1 MKPSI
6 LALSVLSFFAA
17 AFVRAD
23 EYSFKEAFNR
33 SGAFNS
39 TGAITLENV
48 NGNIEIRT
56 WDKNEILIE
65 GEKSAKTEEEL
76 KLIEL
81 TIDLSDSRAGITV
94 HLPKRPTGFFS
105 SGNIRAA
112 VRFKLTVPAN
122 AVLEKISSVNSS
134 VTLEG
139 LRGSVNASSVNGG
152 VFASGLGG
160 SAKLGT
166 VNGGIKA
173 EFNTV
178 AAQQKL
184 SFSTVNG
191 RVLVRLP
198 KDAGFE
204 LHGSTVNGHVSCD
217 FPLTLGK
224 TASGR
229 NVSGTI
235 GDGRAFLNAGTVNG
249 SIQIESL

>member
-1 MKPSI
+1 MKTSL
-6 LALSVLSFFAA
+6 LAVSVLSFFAA

-23 EYSFKEAFNR
+23 DDDFKEAFTR
-33 SGAFNS
+33 TGAFNS

-81 TIDLSDSRAGITV
+81 TIDLSHARTAIKV
-94 HLPKRPTGFFS
+94 HLPKRSNGFFS

-122 AVLEKISSVNSS
+122 AVLEKISTVNSS
-134 VTLEG
+134 VVLDG
-139 LRGSVNASSVNGG
+139 LRGPVNASSVNGG
-152 VFASGLGG
+152 VRASDLGG
-160 SAKLGT
+160 SAKLET
-166 VNGGIKA
+166 VNGAIRA
-173 EFNTV
+173 EFSNV

-184 SFSTVNG
+184 SFNTVNG
-191 RVLVRLP
+191 QVVVRLP

-204 LHGSTVNGHVSCD
+204 LHSSTVNGRVNCD

-224 TASGR
+224 AARGR
-229 NVSGTI
+229 TLSGTI
-235 GDGRAFLNAGTVNG
+235 GDGRASLKADTVNG
-249 SIQIESL
+249 SINIESL